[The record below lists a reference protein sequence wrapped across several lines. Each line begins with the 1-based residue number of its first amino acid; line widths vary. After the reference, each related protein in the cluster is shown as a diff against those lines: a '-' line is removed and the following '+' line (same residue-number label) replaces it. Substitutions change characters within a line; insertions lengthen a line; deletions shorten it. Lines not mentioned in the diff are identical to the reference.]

1 MAEILAGL
9 KAALADRYAIDREL
23 GHGGTAT
30 VYLAQDLKHGR
41 SVAVKVLRPELAAA
55 LGAER
60 FLREIEIAARLS
72 HPHILS
78 LHDSG
83 EAAGF
88 LYYVMPFVEGE
99 SLRDRLN
106 REPQLP
112 IDEAV
117 RIAREVAT
125 ALSHAHGHNLVHRDI
140 KPENILLSGGEAVVA
155 DFGIARAI
163 VAAGAGKL
171 TDTGLAVGTPGYM
184 SPEQAM
190 AQEHV
195 DGRADTYALGCV
207 LYEML
212 AGHPPFLGTTPQEV
226 LARHT
231 LDPVPPLRTIRRE
244 VPPAVEHAVL
254 RALAKSP
261 ADRFPSAAAFSEALT
276 QVGAPPSF
284 ARLAARPAVFVAA
297 GVAALVAGY
306 LLLARRSATLASD
319 EPGLSIAVLE
329 FKNVGGDSANRPFS
343 YGMSEELSTA
353 LGKVEGL
360 RVLARSGVIRFRGKD
375 VSPQEIGRQLHARYV
390 LDGGVRI
397 GGTRRR
403 VSAQLIDVAKGNEIW
418 SEEYDR
424 DARDRDVFAV
434 QDEITRAIVAA
445 LRVHL
450 SGPASA
456 ALAKRSTESPEAHDL
471 YLQGRY
477 FFAQRDSASL
487 RKAADY
493 FERAIQKDSFYA
505 LAWSGLGDAYSHTG
519 VFGYVPPRA
528 VYAKAKAAALR
539 ALALDSA
546 LAEAHTSLGF
556 ITLFYDWDWPTAGR
570 HFDRALAL
578 DPRYPDAHLFH
589 GWYFVAANRMDDAIS
604 EVQTAVN
611 LDPFSS
617 VTNARLASM
626 LFLARRYD
634 DVLAQSRRVM
644 ELDSMFQGHVGRA
657 ELARAYLWLG
667 RCAESLAA
675 LEGRPGLAVV
685 VWPGLLGYTYARC
698 GRRAQALAELH
709 RLGAEA
715 REGRYVSHYAL
726 AMIHAGLADNERAL
740 AELDSAYVERAWPMF
755 TLRVD
760 PTFDSLR
767 PDPRFSR
774 LLKKVG
780 LVS

>member
-1 MAEILAGL
+1 M

-30 VYLAQDLKHGR
+30 VYQAQDLKHGR
-41 SVAVKVLRPELAAA
+41 AVAVKVLRPELAAA

-60 FLREIEIAARLS
+60 FLREIEIAARLT
-72 HPHILS
+72 HPHILP

-83 EAAGF
+83 EAGGF

-112 IDEAV
+112 VEEAV

-163 VAAGAGKL
+163 VAAGADKL

-184 SPEQAM
+184 SPEQATG
-190 AQEHV
+190 ADHL
-195 DGRADTYALGCV
+195 DGRSDVYSLGCV

-212 AGHPPFLGTTPQEV
+212 VGHPPFLGTTAQEV
-226 LARHT
+226 LARHS
-231 LDPVPPLRTIRRE
+231 LDAVPPLRTIRPE
-244 VPPAVEHAVL
+244 LPPALERAVVK
-254 RALAKSP
+254 ALAKSP
-261 ADRFPSAAAFSEALT
+261 ADRFATATAFIEALT
-276 QVGAPPSF
+276 RAGAPPPF
-284 ARLAARPAVFVAA
+284 ARRAARPGVFVAA

-306 LLLARRSATLASD
+306 LLLARRSATLSSD

-360 RVLARSGVIRFRGKD
+360 RVLARSWVIRFRGKD

-434 QDEITRAIVAA
+434 QDGITRAIVAA

-493 FERAIQKDSFYA
+493 FERAIQKDSSYA

-528 VYAKAKAAALR
+528 VYAKAKASALR

-589 GWYFVAANRMDDAIS
+589 GWYFVATNRMDDAIS

-617 VTNARLASM
+617 VNNARLASM

-667 RCAESLAA
+667 RCPESLAA
-675 LEGRPGLAVV
+675 LEGRPGLAVAM
-685 VWPGLLGYTYARC
+685 WPGLLGYTYARC

-726 AMIHAGLADNERAL
+726 AMIHAGLGDNEEAL

-755 TLRVD
+755 TVRVD

>member
-634 DVLAQSRRVM
+634 DVLAQSRRVL

>member
-1 MAEILAGL
+1 L

-30 VYLAQDLKHGR
+30 VYQAQDLKHGR
-41 SVAVKVLRPELAAA
+41 AVAVKVLRPELAAA

-60 FLREIEIAARLS
+60 FLREIEIAARLT
-72 HPHILS
+72 HPHILP

-83 EAAGF
+83 EAGGF

-112 IDEAV
+112 VEEAV

-163 VAAGAGKL
+163 VAAGADKL

-184 SPEQAM
+184 SPEQATG
-190 AQEHV
+190 ADHL
-195 DGRADTYALGCV
+195 DGRSDVYSLGCV

-212 AGHPPFLGTTPQEV
+212 VGHPPFLGTTAQEV
-226 LARHT
+226 LARHS
-231 LDPVPPLRTIRRE
+231 LDAVPPLRTIRPE
-244 VPPAVEHAVL
+244 LPPALERAVVK
-254 RALAKSP
+254 ALAKSP
-261 ADRFPSAAAFSEALT
+261 ADRFATATAFIEALT
-276 QVGAPPSF
+276 RAGAPPPF
-284 ARLAARPAVFVAA
+284 ARRAARPGVFVAA

-306 LLLARRSATLASD
+306 LLLARRSATLSSD

-434 QDEITRAIVAA
+434 QDGITRAIVAA

-493 FERAIQKDSFYA
+493 FERAIQKDSSYA

-528 VYAKAKAAALR
+528 VYAKAKASALR

-589 GWYFVAANRMDDAIS
+589 GWYFVATNRMDDAIS

-617 VTNARLASM
+617 VNNARLASM

-667 RCAESLAA
+667 RCPESLAA
-675 LEGRPGLAVV
+675 LEGRPGLAVAM
-685 VWPGLLGYTYARC
+685 WPGLLGYTYARC

-726 AMIHAGLADNERAL
+726 AMIHAGLGDNEEAL

-755 TLRVD
+755 TVRVD